1 MATVIQIKRSSATT
15 APSTLKQGEIAYTYG
30 SGTQANGG
38 DRLYI
43 GTGAVDSNGDASSID
58 VIGGKYFSDLTD
70 HAHGTLTASSAVIV
84 DSNLAIDTLNIGNST
99 TAGGQIKLNEGTN
112 NGTEGII
119 LKAPNT
125 LASTTTYTFPT
136 AYGSNGQFLKTDA
149 AGQLSWDTVNQFID
163 LAGDVG
169 TDRYNTAETLTFT
182 GGTGLDTEITNNQL
196 TINITNSGVD
206 TNQIANDAVT
216 NAKLDTNGELT
227 LGSTG
232 LQLGVTTTDI
242 AGLTSL
248 VVDNITIDGNDISTT
263 NTNGDLT
270 ITPNGTGTITVPS
283 NYEERAGFTDNS
295 LTNKKYVDTVAQGLD
310 IKDAV
315 RVGTTANLNTTYSNG
330 ASGVGATL
338 TNAGTQ
344 AALVIDGITMVVDDR
359 VMVKDQSTTYENGL
373 YKVTNIGSGSTNWVL
388 TRTPDGDEST
398 EVNGGSFF
406 FVQEGTVNADN
417 GYVTTNDGNPT
428 IGTDA
433 ITFEQFSGAGQ
444 ISAGN
449 GLIKSGNIL
458 DVNVD
463 GSSIEIS
470 SDALRVKALGITN
483 AMLTGSIA
491 TSKLDNPV
499 LYFTDETST
508 QGQVSLEGTLEF
520 LAGEGINT
528 VASGT
533 TITISG
539 ELASTSNVGVASF
552 TSDNFAVSGAGE
564 VSVIKIDG
572 ETF

>member
-1 MATVIQIKRSSATT
+1 MATVIQIKRSSATS
-15 APSTLKQGEIAYTYG
+15 APSTLKQGEFGLTYG
-30 SGTQANGG
+30 TGTQANGG

-58 VIGGKYFSDLTD
+58 VIGGKYFADLND
-70 HAHGTLTASSAVIV
+70 HAHGTLTASSTLIV
-84 DSNLAIDTLNIGNST
+84 DSNLAIDQFIVGNST
-99 TAGGQIKLNEGTN
+99 TTGGTIKLNEGTN
-112 NGTEGII
+112 NGSNFVA

-125 LASTTTYTFPT
+125 LAGNTTYTLPV
-136 AYGSNGQFLKTDA
+136 AYGSAGQFLKQSDG
-149 AGQLSWDTVNQFID
+149 AGTLEWDTVNQFIN
-163 LAGDVG
+163 LAGDTG
-169 TDRYNTAETLTFT
+169 TDTYNTAETLTFA
-182 GGTGLDTEITNNQL
+182 GGAGLVQTVTNNTVTVTATTL
-196 TINITNSGVD
+196 TNANLSGSAAIS
-206 TNQIANDAVT
+206 NANIANPQVT
-216 NAKLDTNGELT
+216 F
-227 LGSTG
+227 GSTTVA
-232 LQLGVTTTDI
+232 LGATSTDI
-242 AGLTSL
+242 AGVTSL

-270 ITPNGTGTITVPS
+270 ISPNGTGTITVPS

-315 RVGTTANLNTTYSNG
+315 RVGTTANLTATYSNG
-330 ASGVGATL
+330 SSGVGATL
-338 TNAGTQ
+338 TNSSTQ
-344 AALVIDGITMVVDDR
+344 AALVIDGITMVVNDR
-359 VMVKDQSTTYENGL
+359 VMVKDQTTTLQNGL

-406 FVQEGTVNADN
+406 FVQEGSTNGDN

-444 ISAGN
+444 VTAGS
-449 GLIKSGNIL
+449 GLSKSGNII
-458 DVNVD
+458 DVNTD
-463 GSSIEIS
+463 GSSIEVS

-483 AMLTGSIA
+483 AMLAGSIA
-491 TSKLDNPV
+491 SAKLSDP
-499 LYFTDETST
+499 LYFTDESST
-508 QGQVSLEGTLEF
+508 QGNVRLGGTLEF

-528 VASGT
+528 TASGS
-533 TITISG
+533 TITIAG

-552 TSDNFAVSGAGE
+552 SSDNFAVSGAGA
-564 VSVIKIDG
+564 VTVIKVDG

>member
-1 MATVIQIKRSSATT
+1 MATVIQIKRSSATS
-15 APSTLKQGEIAYTYG
+15 APSTLKQGEFGLTYG
-30 SGTQANGG
+30 TGTQANGG

-58 VIGGKYFSDLTD
+58 VIGGKYFADLND
-70 HAHGTLTASSAVIV
+70 HAHGTLTASSTLIV
-84 DSNLAIDTLNIGNST
+84 DSNLAIDQFIVGNST
-99 TAGGQIKLNEGTN
+99 TTGGTIKFNEGTN
-112 NGTEGII
+112 NGSNFVA

-125 LASTTTYTFPT
+125 LAGNTTYTLPV
-136 AYGSNGQFLKTDA
+136 AYGTAGQFLKQSDG
-149 AGQLSWDTVNQFID
+149 AGTLEWDTVNQFIN
-163 LAGDVG
+163 LAGDTG
-169 TDRYNTAETLTFT
+169 TDTYNTAETLTFA
-182 GGTGLDTEITNNQL
+182 GGAGLVQTVTDNTVTVTATALTNSNLSGSAGITNANL
-196 TINITNSGVD
+196 
-206 TNQIANDAVT
+206 ANDSVT
-216 NAKLDTNGELT
+216 F
-227 LGSTG
+227 GSTTVA
-232 LQLGVTTTDI
+232 LGAASTDI
-242 AGLTSL
+242 AGVTSL
-248 VVDNITIDGNDISTT
+248 IVDNITIDGNDISTT

-270 ITPNGTGTITVPS
+270 ISPNGTGTITVPS

-315 RVGTTANLNTTYSNG
+315 RVGTTANLTATYSNG
-330 ASGVGATL
+330 SSGVGATL
-338 TNAGTQ
+338 TNSSTQ
-344 AALVIDGITMVVDDR
+344 AALVIDGITMVVNDR
-359 VMVKDQSTTYENGL
+359 VMVKDQTTTLQNGL

-406 FVQEGTVNADN
+406 FVQEGTTNGDN

-444 ISAGN
+444 VTAGS
-449 GLIKSGNIL
+449 GLSKSGNII
-458 DVNVD
+458 DVNTD
-463 GSSIEIS
+463 GSSIEVS

-483 AMLTGSIA
+483 AMLAGSIA
-491 TSKLDNPV
+491 SAKLSDP
-499 LYFTDETST
+499 LYFTDESST
-508 QGQVSLEGTLEF
+508 QGNVRLGGTLEF

-528 VASGT
+528 TASGS

-552 TSDNFAVSGAGE
+552 SSDNFAVSGAGD
-564 VSVIKIDG
+564 VTVIKVDG

>member
-1 MATVIQIKRSSATT
+1 MATVIQIKRSSATS
-15 APSTLKQGEIAYTYG
+15 APSTLKQGEFGLTYG
-30 SGTQANGG
+30 TGTQANGG

-58 VIGGKYFSDLTD
+58 VIGGKYFADLND
-70 HAHGTLTASSAVIV
+70 HAHGTLTASSTLIV
-84 DSNLAIDTLNIGNST
+84 DSNLAIDQFIVGNST
-99 TAGGQIKLNEGTN
+99 TTGGTIKFNEGTN
-112 NGTEGII
+112 NGSNFVA

-125 LASTTTYTFPT
+125 LAGNTTYTLPV
-136 AYGSNGQFLKTDA
+136 AYGSAGQFLKQSDG
-149 AGQLSWDTVNQFID
+149 AGTLEWDTVNQFIN
-163 LAGDVG
+163 LAGDTG
-169 TDRYNTAETLTFT
+169 TDTYNTAETLTFA
-182 GGTGLDTEITNNQL
+182 GGAGLVQTVTNNTVTVTATTLTNANLSGSAGITNANL
-196 TINITNSGVD
+196 
-206 TNQIANDAVT
+206 ANDSVT
-216 NAKLDTNGELT
+216 FGTTTVA
-227 LGSTG
+227 LGASN
-232 LQLGVTTTDI
+232 TDI
-242 AGLTSL
+242 AGVTSL
-248 VVDNITIDGNDISTT
+248 VVDNMTIDGNDISTT

-270 ITPNGTGTITVPS
+270 ISPNGTGTITVPS

-315 RVGTTANLNTTYSNG
+315 RVGTTANLTATYSNG
-330 ASGVGATL
+330 SSGVGATL
-338 TNAGTQ
+338 TNSSTQ
-344 AALVIDGITMVVDDR
+344 AALVIDGITMVVNDR
-359 VMVKDQSTTYENGL
+359 VMVKDQTTTLQNGL

-406 FVQEGTVNADN
+406 FVQEGSTNGDN

-444 ISAGN
+444 VTAGS
-449 GLIKSGNIL
+449 GLSKSGNII
-458 DVNVD
+458 DVNTD
-463 GSSIEIS
+463 GSSIEVS

-483 AMLTGSIA
+483 AMLAGSIA
-491 TSKLDNPV
+491 SAKLSDP
-499 LYFTDETST
+499 LYFTDESST
-508 QGQVSLEGTLEF
+508 QGNVRLGGTLEF

-528 VASGT
+528 TASGS

-552 TSDNFAVSGAGE
+552 SSDNFAVSGAGA
-564 VSVIKIDG
+564 VTVIKVDG

>member
-1 MATVIQIKRSSATT
+1 MATVIQIKRSSATS
-15 APSTLKQGEIAYTYG
+15 APSTLKQGEFGLTYG
-30 SGTQANGG
+30 TGTQANGG

-58 VIGGKYFSDLTD
+58 VIGGKYFADLND
-70 HAHGTLTASSAVIV
+70 HAHGTLTASSTLIV
-84 DSNLAIDTLNIGNST
+84 DSNLAIDQFIVGNST
-99 TAGGQIKLNEGTN
+99 TTGGSIKLNEGTN
-112 NGTEGII
+112 NGSNFVA

-125 LASTTTYTFPT
+125 LAGNTTYTLPV
-136 AYGSNGQFLKTDA
+136 AYGSAGQFLKQSDG
-149 AGQLSWDTVNQFID
+149 AGTLEWDTVNQFIN
-163 LAGDVG
+163 LAGDTG
-169 TDRYNTAETLTFT
+169 TDTYNTAETLTFA
-182 GGTGLDTEITNNQL
+182 GGAGLVQTVTDNTVTVTATTLTNSNLSGSAGITNANL
-196 TINITNSGVD
+196 
-206 TNQIANDAVT
+206 ANDSVT
-216 NAKLDTNGELT
+216 FG
-227 LGSTG
+227 
-232 LQLGVTTTDI
+232 TTTVALGASDTDL

-248 VVDNITIDGNDISTT
+248 IVDNITIDGNDISTT

-270 ITPNGTGTITVPS
+270 ISPNGTGTITVPS

-315 RVGTTANLNTTYSNG
+315 RVGTTANLTATYSNG
-330 ASGVGATL
+330 SSGVGATL
-338 TNAGTQ
+338 TNSSTQ
-344 AALVIDGITMVVDDR
+344 AALVIDGITMVVNDR
-359 VMVKDQSTTYENGL
+359 VMVKDQTTTLQNGL

-406 FVQEGTVNADN
+406 FVQEGSTNGDN

-444 ISAGN
+444 VTAGS
-449 GLIKSGNIL
+449 GLSKSGNII
-458 DVNVD
+458 DVNTD
-463 GSSIEIS
+463 GSSIEVS

-483 AMLTGSIA
+483 AMLAGSIA
-491 TSKLDNPV
+491 SAKLSDP
-499 LYFTDETST
+499 LYFTDESST
-508 QGQVSLEGTLEF
+508 QGNVRLGGTLEF

-528 VASGT
+528 TASGS
-533 TITISG
+533 TITIAG

-552 TSDNFAVSGAGE
+552 SSDNFAVSGAGD
-564 VSVIKIDG
+564 VTVIKVDG

>member
-1 MATVIQIKRSSATT
+1 MATVIQIKRSSATS
-15 APSTLKQGEIAYTYG
+15 APSTLKQGEFGLTYG
-30 SGTQANGG
+30 TGTQANGG

-58 VIGGKYFSDLTD
+58 VIGGKYFADLND
-70 HAHGTLTASSAVIV
+70 HAHGTLTASSTLIV
-84 DSNLAIDTLNIGNST
+84 DSNLAIDQFIVGNST
-99 TAGGQIKLNEGTN
+99 TTGGSIKLNEGTN
-112 NGTEGII
+112 NGSNFVA

-125 LASTTTYTFPT
+125 LAGNTTYTLPV
-136 AYGSNGQFLKTDA
+136 AYGSAGQFLKQSDG
-149 AGQLSWDTVNQFID
+149 AGTLEWDTVNQFIN
-163 LAGDVG
+163 LAGDTG
-169 TDRYNTAETLTFT
+169 TDTYNTAETLTFA
-182 GGTGLDTEITNNQL
+182 GGAGLVQTVTDNTVTVTATTLTNANLSGSAGITNANL
-196 TINITNSGVD
+196 
-206 TNQIANDAVT
+206 ANDSVT
-216 NAKLDTNGELT
+216 FGTTTVA
-227 LGSTG
+227 LGASN
-232 LQLGVTTTDI
+232 TDI
-242 AGLTSL
+242 AGVTSL
-248 VVDNITIDGNDISTT
+248 VVDNMTIDGNDISTT

-270 ITPNGTGTITVPS
+270 ISPNGTGTITVPS

-315 RVGTTANLNTTYSNG
+315 RVGTTANLTATYSNG
-330 ASGVGATL
+330 SSGVGATL
-338 TNAGTQ
+338 TNSSTQ
-344 AALVIDGITMVVDDR
+344 AALVIDGITMVVNDR
-359 VMVKDQSTTYENGL
+359 VMVKDQSTTLQNGL

-406 FVQEGTVNADN
+406 FVQEGTTNGDN

-444 ISAGN
+444 VTAGS
-449 GLIKSGNIL
+449 GLSKSGNII
-458 DVNVD
+458 DVNTD

-483 AMLTGSIA
+483 AMLAGSIA
-491 TSKLDNPV
+491 SSKLSDP
-499 LYFTDETST
+499 LYFTDESST
-508 QGQVSLEGTLEF
+508 QGNVRLGGTLEF

-528 VASGT
+528 TASGS

-552 TSDNFAVSGAGE
+552 SSDNFAVSGAGD
-564 VSVIKIDG
+564 VTVIKVDG
-572 ETF
+572 STF

>member
-1 MATVIQIKRSSATT
+1 MATVIQIKRSSATS
-15 APSTLKQGEIAYTYG
+15 APSTLKQGEFGLTYG
-30 SGTQANGG
+30 TGTQANGG

-58 VIGGKYFSDLTD
+58 VIGGKYFADLND
-70 HAHGTLTASSAVIV
+70 HAHGTLTASSTLIV
-84 DSNLAIDTLNIGNST
+84 DSNLAVDQFIVGNST
-99 TAGGQIKLNEGTN
+99 TTGGTIKLNEGTN
-112 NGTEGII
+112 NGSNFVA

-125 LASTTTYTFPT
+125 LAGNTIYTLPV
-136 AYGSNGQFLKTDA
+136 AYGSAGQFLKQSDG
-149 AGQLSWDTVNQFID
+149 AGTLEWDTVNQFIN
-163 LAGDVG
+163 LAGDTG
-169 TDRYNTAETLTFT
+169 TDTYNTAETLTFA
-182 GGTGLDTEITNNQL
+182 GGAGLVQTVTDNTVTVTATTLTNANLSGSAGITN
-196 TINITNSGVD
+196 
-206 TNQIANDAVT
+206 ANLANPQVT
-216 NAKLDTNGELT
+216 F
-227 LGSTG
+227 GSTTVA
-232 LQLGVTTTDI
+232 LGATSTDI
-242 AGLTSL
+242 AGVTSL

-270 ITPNGTGTITVPS
+270 ISPNGTGTITVPS

-315 RVGTTANLNTTYSNG
+315 RVGTTANLTATYSNG
-330 ASGVGATL
+330 SSGVGATL
-338 TNAGTQ
+338 TNSSTQ
-344 AALVIDGITMVVDDR
+344 AALVIDGITMVVNDR
-359 VMVKDQSTTYENGL
+359 VMVKDQTTTLQNGL

-406 FVQEGTVNADN
+406 FVQEGSTNGDN

-444 ISAGN
+444 VTAGS
-449 GLIKSGNIL
+449 GLSKSGNII
-458 DVNVD
+458 DVNTD
-463 GSSIEIS
+463 GSSIEVS

-483 AMLTGSIA
+483 AMLAGSIA
-491 TSKLDNPV
+491 SAKLSDP
-499 LYFTDETST
+499 LYFTDESST
-508 QGQVSLEGTLEF
+508 QGNVRLGGTLEF

-528 VASGT
+528 TASGS

-552 TSDNFAVSGAGE
+552 SSDNFAVSGAGD
-564 VSVIKIDG
+564 VTVIKVDG
-572 ETF
+572 STF

>member
-1 MATVIQIKRSSATT
+1 MATVIQIKRSSATS
-15 APSTLKQGEIAYTYG
+15 APSTLKQGEFGLTYG
-30 SGTQANGG
+30 TGTQANGG

-58 VIGGKYFSDLTD
+58 VIGGKYFADLND
-70 HAHGTLTASSAVIV
+70 HAHGTLTASSTLIV
-84 DSNLAIDTLNIGNST
+84 DSNLAIDQFIVGNST
-99 TAGGQIKLNEGTN
+99 TTGGTIKLNEGTN
-112 NGTEGII
+112 NGSNFVA

-125 LASTTTYTFPT
+125 LAGNTTYTLPV
-136 AYGSNGQFLKTDA
+136 AYGSAGQFLKQSDG
-149 AGQLSWDTVNQFID
+149 AGTLEWDTVNQFIN
-163 LAGDVG
+163 LAGDTG
-169 TDRYNTAETLTFT
+169 TDTYNTAETLTFA
-182 GGTGLDTEITNNQL
+182 GGAGLVQTVTDNTVTVTATTLTNANLSGSAGITNAN
-196 TINITNSGVD
+196 
-206 TNQIANDAVT
+206 IANPQVT
-216 NAKLDTNGELT
+216 F
-227 LGSTG
+227 GSTTVA
-232 LQLGVTTTDI
+232 LGATSTDI
-242 AGLTSL
+242 AGVTSL

-270 ITPNGTGTITVPS
+270 ISPNGTGTITVPS

-315 RVGTTANLNTTYSNG
+315 RVGTTANLTATYSNG
-330 ASGVGATL
+330 SSGVGATL
-338 TNAGTQ
+338 TNSSTQ
-344 AALVIDGITMVVDDR
+344 AALVIDGITMVVNDR
-359 VMVKDQSTTYENGL
+359 VMVKDQTTTLQNGL

-406 FVQEGTVNADN
+406 FVQEGTTNGDN

-444 ISAGN
+444 VTAGS
-449 GLIKSGNIL
+449 GLSKSGNII
-458 DVNVD
+458 DVNTD
-463 GSSIEIS
+463 GSSIEVS

-483 AMLTGSIA
+483 AMLAGSIA
-491 TSKLDNPV
+491 SAKLADP
-499 LYFTDETST
+499 LYFTDESST
-508 QGQVSLEGTLEF
+508 QGNVRLGGTLEF

-528 VASGT
+528 TASGS
-533 TITISG
+533 TITIAG

-552 TSDNFAVSGAGE
+552 SSDNFAVSGAGA
-564 VSVIKIDG
+564 VTVIKVDG

>member
-1 MATVIQIKRSSATT
+1 MATVIQIKRSSATS
-15 APSTLKQGEIAYTYG
+15 APSTLKQGEFGLTYG
-30 SGTQANGG
+30 TGTQANGG

-58 VIGGKYFSDLTD
+58 VIGGKYFADLND
-70 HAHGTLTASSAVIV
+70 HAHGTLTASSTLIV
-84 DSNLAIDTLNIGNST
+84 DSNLAIDQFIVGNST
-99 TAGGQIKLNEGTN
+99 TTGGTIKFNEGTN
-112 NGTEGII
+112 NGSNFVA

-125 LASTTTYTFPT
+125 LAGNTTYTLPV
-136 AYGSNGQFLKTDA
+136 AYGSAGQFLKQSDG
-149 AGQLSWDTVNQFID
+149 AGTLEWDTVNQFIN
-163 LAGDVG
+163 LAGDTG
-169 TDRYNTAETLTFT
+169 TDEYTTAETLTFA
-182 GGTGLDTEITNNQL
+182 GGAGLVQTVTNNTVTVTATTLTNANLSGSAGITNAN
-196 TINITNSGVD
+196 
-206 TNQIANDAVT
+206 IANPQVT
-216 NAKLDTNGELT
+216 F
-227 LGSTG
+227 GSTTVA
-232 LQLGVTTTDI
+232 LGATSTDI
-242 AGLTSL
+242 AGVTSL

-270 ITPNGTGTITVPS
+270 ISPNGTGTITVPS

-315 RVGTTANLNTTYSNG
+315 RVGTTANLTATYSNG
-330 ASGVGATL
+330 SSGVGATL
-338 TNAGTQ
+338 TNSSTQ
-344 AALVIDGITMVVDDR
+344 AALVIDGITMVVNDR
-359 VMVKDQSTTYENGL
+359 VMVKDQTTTLQNGL

-406 FVQEGTVNADN
+406 FVQEGSTNGDN

-444 ISAGN
+444 VTAGS
-449 GLIKSGNIL
+449 GLSKSGNII
-458 DVNVD
+458 DVNTD
-463 GSSIEIS
+463 GSSIEVS

-483 AMLTGSIA
+483 AMLAGSIA
-491 TSKLDNPV
+491 SAKLADP
-499 LYFTDETST
+499 LYFTDESST
-508 QGQVSLEGTLEF
+508 QGNVRLGGTLEF

-528 VASGT
+528 TASGS
-533 TITISG
+533 TITIAG

-552 TSDNFAVSGAGE
+552 SSDNFAVSGAGA
-564 VSVIKIDG
+564 VTVIKVDG